1 VNDREILAKVIS
13 TPFFSSFIGKCVE
26 GDIYAREHAIRS
38 QAVGYWMLNS
48 LTRFTGQDSRE
59 YIGIQLPGEFYDPL
73 GFGKALKPHIEIP
86 ESILK
91 KSDANFLDKL
101 TLLGSGLH
109 FKWWILPEVLSI
121 RRALFRESSGT
132 VLDFIKAV
140 EPSRDDLVNTIRS
153 QQDKLRDNWGYI
165 AEEIAIKSKDF
176 ALEVF
181 GVINS
186 NEILTYLP
194 IDISQNLKIRLE
206 KKVDGEDITKTAR
219 RVNAWVIEGAS
230 FKCAAI
236 TPRLTYGS
244 IFKDEVF
251 SLEKESIAALLVRG
265 LVINRVSKRFNLGE
279 EKVLIQPTALSTH
292 LRAIPAKIGQKIP
305 EASFT
310 SAIRFVT
317 DYQEPAIAWS
327 RLEEWARESYILTIS
342 KEVFYKSFLEIA
354 KRIDKMEEL
363 DQDDVNN
370 VLPLAWSKSGKI
382 TRVSYSRN

>member
-132 VLDFIKAV
+132 VLYFIKAV

-186 NEILTYLP
+186 NEISTYLP

-310 SAIRFVT
+310 RAIRFVT

>member
-186 NEILTYLP
+186 NEISTYLP

>member
-1 VNDREILAKVIS
+1 MNDREILAKVIS

>member
-1 VNDREILAKVIS
+1 
-13 TPFFSSFIGKCVE
+13 
-26 GDIYAREHAIRS
+26 
-38 QAVGYWMLNS
+38 
-48 LTRFTGQDSRE
+48 
-59 YIGIQLPGEFYDPL
+59 
-73 GFGKALKPHIEIP
+73 
-86 ESILK
+86 
-91 KSDANFLDKL
+91 
-101 TLLGSGLH
+101 
-109 FKWWILPEVLSI
+109 
-121 RRALFRESSGT
+121 
-132 VLDFIKAV
+132 
-140 EPSRDDLVNTIRS
+140 LVNTIRS

-186 NEILTYLP
+186 NEISTYLP

>member
-1 VNDREILAKVIS
+1 MNDREILAKVIS

-342 KEVFYKSFLEIA
+342 KELFYKSFLEIA

>member
-186 NEILTYLP
+186 NEISTYLP

-342 KEVFYKSFLEIA
+342 KELFYKSFLEIA

>member
-1 VNDREILAKVIS
+1 MNDREILAKVIS

-186 NEILTYLP
+186 NEISTYLP

>member
-363 DQDDVNN
+363 DQDGVNN

>member
-1 VNDREILAKVIS
+1 MNDREILAKVIS

-186 NEILTYLP
+186 NEISTYLP

-342 KEVFYKSFLEIA
+342 KELFYKSFLEIA